1 MVARINADILLP
13 NYELYIM
20 RIHVRISLW
29 LCLKRRRT
37 HGGFLLKLEWPLKSI
52 CRLPVISHLLSNYP
66 TIWNIGPDSNPPPML
81 QGCREIRHPFTTLTV
96 ESPSVSPMEERRFC
110 FIPDGFFPCPG
121 IGAFFSFSDITIV
134 EDKSSADYFRLFRL
148 PFPCTGYGTAFP
160 R

>member
-29 LCLKRRRT
+29 VCLKRRRT

-81 QGCREIRHPFTTLTV
+81 QGCREIRHPFTTLN
-96 ESPSVSPMEERRFC
+96 RRISIGFSDGGAAVL
-110 FIPDGFFPCPG
+110 FYPGWLFPLSRDWSGFFV
-121 IGAFFSFSDITIV
+121 F
-134 EDKSSADYFRLFRL
+134 
-148 PFPCTGYGTAFP
+148 
-160 R
+160 